1 MTGKELAL
9 LLGPLV
15 GATRRDDL
23 RPLAQGETEGVTVR
37 YDEIKNWVKFRDI
50 LRMPGVEYRDGQ
62 EFITLT
68 IC

>member
-15 GATRRDDL
+15 GAARRDDL
-23 RPLAQGETEGVTVR
+23 RPLAQGKTDEVTVR
-37 YDEIKNWVKFRDI
+37 YDEVKDWTKFAAV
-50 LRMPGVEYRDGQ
+50 LRTVEHRDGQ

>member
-15 GATRRDDL
+15 GAARRDDL
-23 RPLAQGETEGVTVR
+23 RPLAQGKTEEVAVR

-50 LRMPGVEYRDGQ
+50 LHMEGVEYRDGQ